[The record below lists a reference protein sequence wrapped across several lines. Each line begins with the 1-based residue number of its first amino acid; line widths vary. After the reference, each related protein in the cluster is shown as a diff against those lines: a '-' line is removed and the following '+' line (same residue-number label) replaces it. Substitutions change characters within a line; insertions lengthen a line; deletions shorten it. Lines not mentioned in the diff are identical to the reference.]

1 MLSLSPIL
9 PALVNA
15 ILRGYL
21 QYSFFLMAQWQ
32 TMAFKERSNA
42 KKETFAKVIPNS
54 NFGIHSEFNFLK
66 QPEGIGKYLYTIRV
80 GLVY

>member
-1 MLSLSPIL
+1 
-9 PALVNA
+9 
-15 ILRGYL
+15 
-21 QYSFFLMAQWQ
+21 
-32 TMAFKERSNA
+32 MAFKERSNA